1 MFSFLFFDPR
11 RLHPQSKVD
20 SDILSLRCLH
30 CLYDCVSYDNHFRQ
44 IACICCPNATPV
56 IDEVRRRQ
64 PDILIY
70 LCKDHSGDRI
80 DPSDGPNV
88 RDDIVFKPDNQ
99 WEARCREALVENL
112 DINHHQAQIFDEV
125 ERIEM
130 IKQRYIH
137 ATGTPTNVV
146 DQQGNIPSNIANG

>member
-1 MFSFLFFDPR
+1 
-11 RLHPQSKVD
+11 
-20 SDILSLRCLH
+20 
-30 CLYDCVSYDNHFRQ
+30 
-44 IACICCPNATPV
+44 
-56 IDEVRRRQ
+56 
-64 PDILIY
+64 